1 VQGHGSAAGFR
12 PGDVFADNAAD
23 HNRKIARA
31 TRLTTPSALT
41 VLRERSLSLIAKESS
56 EGMRT
61 SKDHGVTRQRFLGA
75 ESQTLETFNDE
86 PQTDGAKIAA
96 RIEEFVRQSRNASKT
111 NFPDD
116 LPVAAIVLACLKHD
130 SPLPPE
136 IWRRKP
142 EKLRSRK

>member
-1 VQGHGSAAGFR
+1 MKSVQGHGSAAGFR

-61 SKDHGVTRQRFLGA
+61 SKDHGVTRQKFLGTTIRRRSYLLA
-75 ESQTLETFNDE
+75 GGSQVMTYFEN
-86 PQTDGAKIAA
+86 
-96 RIEEFVRQSRNASKT
+96 
-111 NFPDD
+111 
-116 LPVAAIVLACLKHD
+116 
-130 SPLPPE
+130 
-136 IWRRKP
+136 
-142 EKLRSRK
+142 